1 MLAKTVSVFTVDEA
15 IETFAKPV
23 QCHSEPFAIVILNE
37 VQHIIYVLD
46 EVKNLKRPLRTGSV
60 PARHSESWLVFRHAG
75 VKNLFIS
82 LAINIIR
89 FFVEFIPTLS
99 GLKNDS

>member
-1 MLAKTVSVFTVDEA
+1 MSVSGLV

-23 QCHSEPFAIVILNE
+23 KCHSEPFAIVILNE

-60 PARHSESWLVFRHAG
+60 
-75 VKNLFIS
+75 KNLFIS
-82 LAINIIR
+82 LVINIIR

-99 GLKNDS
+99 GLKMTAKS